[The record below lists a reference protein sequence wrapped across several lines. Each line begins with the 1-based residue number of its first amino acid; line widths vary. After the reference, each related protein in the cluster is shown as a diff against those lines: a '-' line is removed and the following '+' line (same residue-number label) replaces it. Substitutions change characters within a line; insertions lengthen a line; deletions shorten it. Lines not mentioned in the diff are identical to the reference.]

1 MQERFVSYLPLSHVA
16 ANIMDIFMA
25 TQCLGTVYFAN
36 RDALKGTLVS
46 ILKVVTET
54 NDLQLQ
60 KQKCNIVTY
69 HCEGGPPHCVLRCA
83 KGVGEGAGEDDPG
96 EEQLGVSA
104 LHIFAPVKK
113 IAAPSIPGV
122 LHIGTQHYAE
132 SLPPNFDSSHMRFA
146 KLRQAPL

>member
-46 ILKVVTET
+46 TLKVVTEN
-54 NDLQLQ
+54 NDLLGVIYQ
-60 KQKCNIVTY
+60 Y
-69 HCEGGPPHCVLRCA
+69 EGGPPHRVLRCA

-96 EEQLGVSA
+96 EEQLNG
-104 LHIFAPVKK
+104 F
-113 IAAPSIPGV
+113 
-122 LHIGTQHYAE
+122 
-132 SLPPNFDSSHMRFA
+132 
-146 KLRQAPL
+146 

>member
-46 ILKVVTET
+46 TLKVVVTET

-60 KQKCNIVTY
+60 KQKCNIVTC

-96 EEQLGVSA
+96 EEYLG
-104 LHIFAPVKK
+104 
-113 IAAPSIPGV
+113 
-122 LHIGTQHYAE
+122 
-132 SLPPNFDSSHMRFA
+132 
-146 KLRQAPL
+146 